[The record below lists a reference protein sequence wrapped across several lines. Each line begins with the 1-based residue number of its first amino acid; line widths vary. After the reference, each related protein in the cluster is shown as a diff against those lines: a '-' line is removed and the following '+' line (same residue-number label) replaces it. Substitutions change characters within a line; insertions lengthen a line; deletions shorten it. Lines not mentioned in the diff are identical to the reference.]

1 MDEGIKLFGFLIL
14 TMLGLTVPVVA
25 ILLSVFQKGIANLA
39 SQYESER
46 SQAEK
51 NIQDK
56 IKQMAEAGEAGN
68 IDVTAVQRSLD
79 ELKSIEKAAKSKL
92 SYLNPKKLVARL
104 FISIIIALCGVF
116 VALVFAG
123 GIYKLVVVISV
134 AAFVYAIYVMWR
146 TMGIMFE
153 AKAAIDADE
162 RRDTEQITGL
172 LSGILAKVGAT
183 TAQYFLERVSTY
195 LDGTAIKD
203 ESFAKTLKAN
213 EKLPL
218 KISFV
223 NFEKRMAK
231 RVEVGFIFPQEF
243 IIEKSDGYQIYRDEK
258 VQIVRYNVE
267 EVQGDTHY
275 LFASEL
281 TITPLQKGDWQVRT
295 WIKAENIESIYR
307 AITIK
312 VV

>member
-14 TMLGLTVPVVA
+14 TMLGLTVPVAA
-25 ILLSVFQKGIANLA
+25 ILLSVFQKGISHLA
-39 SQYESER
+39 SQYESEK

-51 NIQDK
+51 NIKDK
-56 IKQMAEAGEAGN
+56 IKQMSEAGKT
-68 IDVTAVQRSLD
+68 DTTAVQRSLD

-92 SYLNPKKLVARL
+92 SYLSPRKLVARL
-104 FISIIIALCGVF
+104 FISLIIALCGVF

-153 AKAAIDADE
+153 AKVAIDADE
-162 RRDTEQITGL
+162 QRDTQQITGL
-172 LSGILAKVGAT
+172 LSGILEKVGET
-183 TAQYFLERVSTY
+183 PTQYFLKNVWIF
-195 LDGTAIKD
+195 LDEKAIVD
-203 ESFAKTLKAN
+203 ESFANTLKVN
-213 EKLPL
+213 EKQPF
-218 KISFV
+218 KISF
-223 NFEKRMAK
+223 NNGEKRMAK

-243 IIEKSDGYQIYRDEK
+243 IIEKSDGYSIYRDEK
-258 VQIVRYNVE
+258 QQIVRFNAE
-267 EVQGDTHY
+267 EVQGDTNQI
-275 LFASEL
+275 LGDL
-281 TITPLQKGDWQVRT
+281 TITPLQKGDLKVRT
-295 WIKAENIESIYR
+295 FIKAENIESIYR

>member
-14 TMLGLTVPVVA
+14 TMLGLTVPVAA
-25 ILLSVFQKGIANLA
+25 ILLSVFQKGISNLA
-39 SQYESER
+39 FQYESEK

-51 NIQDK
+51 NIKDK
-56 IKQMAEAGEAGN
+56 IKQMSKAGKTD
-68 IDVTAVQRSLD
+68 ITAVQRSLN

-92 SYLNPKKLVARL
+92 SYLSPQKLVARL
-104 FISIIIALCGVF
+104 FISLIIALCGVV

-153 AKAAIDADE
+153 AKAAIDVDE
-162 RRDTEQITGL
+162 QRDTQQITGL
-172 LSGILAKVGAT
+172 LSGILEKVGGT
-183 TAQYFLERVSTY
+183 TEQYFLKIVSIY

-203 ESFAKTLKAN
+203 ESFVKTLKAN
-213 EKLPL
+213 EKQSL

-223 NFEKRMAK
+223 NSESRMAK
-231 RVEVGFIFPQEF
+231 RVEVGFIFPPEF
-243 IIEKSDGYQIYRDEK
+243 IIENSDGYSIYRDEK
-258 VQIVRYNVE
+258 QQVVRFKVE
-267 EVQGDTHY
+267 EAQGDTHY
-275 LFASEL
+275 LFVPNL
-281 TITPLQKGDWQVRT
+281 TITPLQKGDWEVRT
-295 WIKAENIESIYR
+295 FIKAENIESIYR

>member
-14 TMLGLTVPVVA
+14 TMLGLTVPVAA
-25 ILLSVFQKGIANLA
+25 ILLSVFQKGLSNLA
-39 SQYESER
+39 SQAESER

-51 NIQDK
+51 NIKDK
-56 IKQMAEAGEAGN
+56 IKQMSEAGKT
-68 IDVTAVQRSLD
+68 DTTAVQRSLD

-92 SYLNPKKLVARL
+92 SYLSPQKLVARL
-104 FISIIIALCGVF
+104 FTSIIIALCGVF

-162 RRDTEQITGL
+162 QRDTEQITGL
-172 LSGILAKVGAT
+172 LSGILMKVGET
-183 TAQYFLERVSTY
+183 TAQYFLKKVRIR
-195 LDGTAIKD
+195 LDDKAIED

-213 EKLPL
+213 EKQPL
-218 KISFV
+218 KIAFV
-223 NFEKRMAK
+223 NSETRMAK
-231 RVEVGFIFPQEF
+231 RVEVGLIFPQEF
-243 IIEKSDGYQIYRDEK
+243 IIEKSDDYSIFRGEK
-258 VQIVRYNVE
+258 QQIVRFKVE

-275 LFASEL
+275 LLGDL
-281 TITPLQKGDWQVRT
+281 TITALQKGDWKVRT
-295 WIKAENIESIYR
+295 FIKAENIESIYR
-307 AITIK
+307 TITIK

>member
-14 TMLGLTVPVVA
+14 TMLGLTVPVAA
-25 ILLSVFQKGIANLA
+25 ILLSVFQKGISNLA
-39 SQYESER
+39 SQAKSEK

-51 NIQDK
+51 NIKDK
-56 IKQMAEAGEAGN
+56 MKQMSEAG
-68 IDVTAVQRSLD
+68 DTDTAAVERSLN

-104 FISIIIALCGVF
+104 FISIIVALCGVF
-116 VALVFAG
+116 VALVFTG

-134 AAFVYAIYVMWR
+134 AAFVYTIYVMWR

-153 AKAAIDADE
+153 AKVAIDADE
-162 RRDTEQITGL
+162 QRDTQQITGL
-172 LSGILAKVGAT
+172 LSGILEKVGAT
-183 TAQYFLERVSTY
+183 TAPYFLKKVRIR
-195 LDGTAIKD
+195 LDDEAVED

-218 KISFV
+218 EISFV
-223 NFEKRMAK
+223 NSESRMAK
-231 RVEVGFIFPQEF
+231 RVEVGFAFPQEF
-243 IIEKSDGYQIYRDEK
+243 IIETSDDYSIYRGEK
-258 VQIVRYNVE
+258 RQIVRFKVE
-267 EVQGDTHY
+267 EVQANTHY
-275 LFASEL
+275 HFGSEL
-281 TITPLQKGDWQVRT
+281 TITPLQKGDWKVT
-295 WIKAENIESIYR
+295 TSIKAENIESIYR